1 MLSTQRVARASW
13 DDYGVL
19 LVVSDL
25 SEAPALANRLAAEHV
40 ELAVDDPEAMFA
52 QIRHAGSVFLGRH
65 TPEAVGDYVA
75 GPNHV
80 LPTGRRARFASGLS
94 VLDFMKRT
102 SFISMDEAGLA
113 KIGPAA
119 MALAEAEGL
128 PAHAKSVEL
137 RLK

>member
-1 MLSTQRVARASW
+1 
-13 DDYGVL
+13 VL

-40 ELAVDDPEAMFA
+40 ELAVDEPEKLFA
-52 QIRHAGSVFLGRH
+52 ELRHAGSVFLGRY

-102 SFISMDEAGLA
+102 SFISMDAGGLA
-113 KIGPAA
+113 RIGPAA
-119 MALAEAEGL
+119 IALAEVEGL